1 MANSTYLG
9 YLSEVSKLRKFKG
22 AITFTEFNRQMILH
36 YEQYMLG
43 TLRNKQNTVNRTF
56 RRIKSFLRQARIM
69 GLLSHDPFIGY
80 RMSHAPTSRE
90 ALNWEEMEKIEKL
103 QHSQLKDNQMN
114 VLRGFLFAC
123 YTGLRFIDVR
133 RLEMSH
139 IVNGV
144 IVMQMSK
151 TGAVVRIP
159 ISKKAAALIS
169 EGDCHLFRLYKNYE
183 TNLLVKSLMV
193 AAGISR
199 KVTFHIS
206 RHTFATLSLNMGISM
221 EVVSGLLGRANLKT
235 TQIYA
240 KILDNTRVEMMKK
253 LDEITPV
260 ANSKTD

>member
-1 MANSTYLG
+1 
-9 YLSEVSKLRKFKG
+9 
-22 AITFTEFNRQMILH
+22 
-36 YEQYMLG
+36 
-43 TLRNKQNTVNRTF
+43 
-56 RRIKSFLRQARIM
+56 M
-69 GLLSHDPFIGY
+69 GLLSHDPFIGH
-80 RMSHAPTSRE
+80 RMSNAPTSRE
-90 ALNWEEMEKIEKL
+90 ALNWEEIEKIEKL
-103 QHSQLKDNQMN
+103 QHSTLKENQMN

-133 RLEMSH
+133 RLEWGH

-159 ISKKAAALIS
+159 LSKKAAALLS
-169 EGDCHLFRLYKNYE
+169 EGDSPLFRLYKNFE
-183 TNLLVKSLMV
+183 TNVLVKSLMV

-221 EVVSGLLGRANLKT
+221 EVVSGLLGHANIKT

-240 KILDNTRVEMMKK
+240 KILDKTREEMMKK
-253 LDEITPV
+253 WDEPH
-260 ANSKTD
+260 